1 MTDLQN
7 ETAFRPRSR
16 LAVVSILGLLL
27 IAGLLALGTWQV
39 KRLFWKLD
47 LIARVEQRIGA
58 PPVPAP
64 PRSDWPN
71 VSPARDEYRHVALHG
86 RFLNDEETLVYAATE
101 LGAGYWVMTPLALH
115 DGTIVLVNRGFV
127 PMERRDPKARQQG
140 RIEDEVKVTGLMRM
154 DEPKG
159 SLLQSNRPREDRWY
173 SRDVGAIAAARGLSP
188 RCALLRRC
196 RRVFHSWDAS
206 RRRADAR
213 RLSQQSPGLR
223 VDLVL
228 SRSHDGGNAGDFL
241 ALGAEIELRRGVM
254 AAPEEGQFAE
264 LSVMDVP
271 AAATLRPSW
280 PVTLTVWRWTEPE
293 VPPTSTFAPTPAPSV
308 ASAVAPL

>member
-140 RIEDEVKVTGLMRM
+140 RIEDDVKVTGLMRM
-154 DEPKG
+154 NEPKG

-188 RCALLRRC
+188 VAPYF
-196 RRVFHSWDAS
+196 VDADAS
-206 RRRADAR
+206 SIPGTLPVGGLTRVVFPNNHLVYALTWYCLAAMTAGMLVIFWRSAR
-213 RLSQQSPGLR
+213 KSNS
-223 VDLVL
+223 
-228 SRSHDGGNAGDFL
+228 
-241 ALGAEIELRRGVM
+241 GA
-254 AAPEEGQFAE
+254 A
-264 LSVMDVP
+264 
-271 AAATLRPSW
+271 
-280 PVTLTVWRWTEPE
+280 
-293 VPPTSTFAPTPAPSV
+293 
-308 ASAVAPL
+308 